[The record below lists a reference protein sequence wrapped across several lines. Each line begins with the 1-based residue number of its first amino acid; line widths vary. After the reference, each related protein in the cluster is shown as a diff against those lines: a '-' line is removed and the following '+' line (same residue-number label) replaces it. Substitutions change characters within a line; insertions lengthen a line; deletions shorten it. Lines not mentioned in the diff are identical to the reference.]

1 MAILARARTGRPET
15 LRLDFDQSNL
25 DVVLAQ
31 LETADRSAL
40 LALWASRWQKKAP
53 SCLSLEKMRRLIS
66 YRLQQ
71 DRLDPTPSFSEALKA
86 PLSITCAP
94 EVFRRTWHGVEYT
107 VLRTAQGF
115 IYNGVQH
122 RSLSAVA
129 RTITGTRWNGL
140 AFFSAQHLR
149 KRQRVGRA
157 SP

>member
-1 MAILARARTGRPET
+1 MPSTKHRAGAAAPP
-15 LRLDFDQSNL
+15 LDVDHSSL

-31 LETADRSAL
+31 LEAADRPTL
-40 LALWASRWQKKAP
+40 RGLWASRWKKRPP
-53 SCLSLEKMRRLIS
+53 SCLSVEKLRRLIS

-71 DRLDPTPSFSEALKA
+71 ERLDPTLSFSEALQA

-115 IYNGVQH
+115 IYEGVRY

-129 RTITGTRWNGL
+129 RTITGTQWNGL
-140 AFFSAQHLR
+140 AFFSAQHL
-149 KRQRVGRA
+149 KREPRPGRPA
-157 SP
+157 S

>member
-1 MAILARARTGRPET
+1 MAILTSPKTRRSDT
-15 LRLDFDQSNL
+15 LRLDLDQSNL
-25 DVVLAQ
+25 DVVLARI
-31 LETADRSAL
+31 ETADRPAL
-40 LALWASRWQKKAP
+40 LALWASRWPKKAP

-107 VLRTAQGF
+107 VLRNAQGF
-115 IYNGVQH
+115 IYDGVRY

-140 AFFSAQHLR
+140 AFFSAQHLK

>member
-1 MAILARARTGRPET
+1 MATPARSGTRRSDP
-15 LRLDFDQSNL
+15 LRLDLDQSNL
-25 DVVLAQ
+25 DVVLARI
-31 LETADRSAL
+31 ETADRPAL

-107 VLRTAQGF
+107 VLRNAQGF
-115 IYNGVQH
+115 IYDGVRY

-140 AFFSAQHLR
+140 AFFSAQHLK
-149 KRQRVGRA
+149 KRRRVGRA

>member
-1 MAILARARTGRPET
+1 MAILARPSTGRPEA
-15 LRLDFDQSNL
+15 LWLELDQSNL

-31 LETADRSAL
+31 LETADRPEL
-40 LALWASRWQKKAP
+40 LALWASRWERKAP

-66 YRLQQ
+66 YRIQQ

-107 VLRTAQGF
+107 VLRNAQGF
-115 IYNGVQH
+115 IYDGVRY

-129 RTITGTRWNGL
+129 TTITGTRWNGL
-140 AFFSAQHLR
+140 AFFSAQHLT
-149 KRQRVGRA
+149 KRRRVGRA